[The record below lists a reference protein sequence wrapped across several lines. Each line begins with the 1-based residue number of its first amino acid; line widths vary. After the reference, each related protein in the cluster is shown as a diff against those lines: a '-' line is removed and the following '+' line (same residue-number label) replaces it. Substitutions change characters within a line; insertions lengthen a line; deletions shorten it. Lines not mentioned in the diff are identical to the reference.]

1 MRQTQS
7 LTVTLPKSGRHPL
20 WAQGCEVLVWLSRSS
35 DAEKH
40 ERVVREEIFYGVDGG
55 FYQRAALSEY
65 ELAMH
70 FLLTRVDDLVV
81 IVNQAGADEKLHV
94 LVARQVE

>member
-1 MRQTQS
+1 M
-7 LTVTLPKSGRHPL
+7 
-20 WAQGCEVLVWLSRSS
+20 
-35 DAEKH
+35 EKH
-40 ERVVREEIFYGVDGG
+40 ERVVREVIFHGVDGG

-65 ELAMH
+65 ELAMR